1 MTTVEYKDQS
11 CRLLALTDEVDKRGV
26 TSLRLTNV
34 RLEGSES
41 ELTCFGMMFRGHPDL
56 KELYL
61 KNVTLS
67 QDEMNLDQALSC
79 LLVSADHIETVHI
92 ENAPI
97 TTSSLMT
104 ISYCSTL
111 RDLNLPNNRFVDKD
125 AAALAD
131 ALSSSK
137 TIRKVDLSG
146 NDISAFRPGVPIYAF
161 CPTQKI
167 ARRLQIHRAIRLQ
180 IHRTIHPIISSS
192 STENVEEAN
201 VSKKRL

>member
-146 NDISAFRPGVPIYAF
+146 NDISDVGAKSLEACLESNSSLVELCLTGNSAMSQGEFG
-161 CPTQKI
+161 KI
-167 ARRLQIHRAIRLQ
+167 EAKLQGRA
-180 IHRTIHPIISSS
+180 
-192 STENVEEAN
+192 AMAA
-201 VSKKRL
+201 

>member
-11 CRLLALTDEVDKRGV
+11 CRLLALTDEVDKQGV

-41 ELTCFGMMFRGHPDL
+41 ELACFGMMFRGHPDL

-104 ISYCSTL
+104 VSYCSTL
-111 RDLNLPNNRFVDKD
+111 RNLILPNNRFVDKD

-137 TIRKVDLSG
+137 DIRKVDLSG
-146 NDISAFRPGVPIYAF
+146 NDISDVGAKSLEACLESNSSLVELCLTGNSAMSQGEFG
-161 CPTQKI
+161 KI
-167 ARRLQIHRAIRLQ
+167 EAKLQGRA
-180 IHRTIHPIISSS
+180 
-192 STENVEEAN
+192 AMAA
-201 VSKKRL
+201 